1 MGATRTLKTVR
12 AAAAPSPRLTR
23 LRLSRARPRAVAE
36 WQALQRWGKL
46 PAWERAVAGYLLR
59 GAREQARLT
68 QKLLGEKLGVS
79 QQAVAQAERWTANP
93 TVEFMR
99 RWVDACGF
107 SLEIRFPAVNGFERD
122 RRDLC

>member
-1 MGATRTLKTVR
+1 MKAVR

-23 LRLSRARPRAVAE
+23 LRLSRARPRAFAE
-36 WQALQRWGKL
+36 WEALRRWGKL

-59 GAREQARLT
+59 GAREQAGLT

-79 QQAVAQAERWTANP
+79 QQAVAQAERWSANP

-99 RWVDACGF
+99 RWADACGT
-107 SLEIRFPAVNGFERD
+107 SLDIRFLSANG
-122 RRDLC
+122 